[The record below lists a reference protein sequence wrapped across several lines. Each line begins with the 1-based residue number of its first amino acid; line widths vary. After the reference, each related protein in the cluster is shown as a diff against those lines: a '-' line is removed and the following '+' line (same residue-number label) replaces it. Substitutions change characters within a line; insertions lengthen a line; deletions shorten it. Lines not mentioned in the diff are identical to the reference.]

1 MDDGLEE
8 LEDGGRELDKGDE
21 LVLGG
26 CTDVTTV
33 DIDIVEEWFPTE
45 AAEVIGDKEKDAGG
59 GVSSGIGEH

>member
-26 CTDVTTV
+26 CTDVATV
-33 DIDIVEEWFPTE
+33 VIDMVEEWLPTE
-45 AAEVIGDKEKDAGG
+45 AVEIKGDNEEDVGG